1 MNFSSKE
8 LLSTLYNRFFALS
21 NFYCF
26 PHKKKNT
33 SKRIP
38 LFYKYLNV
46 FQIKTI
52 IYARNFAVRVA
63 NFFFKLCFL
72 TTEARK
78 KSNRKLKFSHRLFMG
93 VSFMTLTVLLLLA
106 SLLALAYAAFNFFKV
121 KKLEEGNELMQ
132 KIASYIRG
140 GANTFISIEYK
151 VLFVVILIVAAI
163 VWLALDWYVAA
174 ALLLG
179 ASMSALAGLV
189 GMKIA
194 TYANVRVTNE
204 ANKTE
209 NLGKTLK
216 VAFRGGSVMGL
227 CVAGFALLGLSI
239 TVVVFGYCLGWI
251 NETTSSPAWLTK
263 IQLVKFPNVLTG
275 YALGCS
281 IVAMF
286 NRVGGG
292 IYTKAADMGADL
304 VGKTEA
310 HLPEDDPRNPAT
322 IADNVGDN
330 VGDVAGLG
338 SDLLESY
345 VASIV
350 AAIALGYNLIIK
362 VKVPN
367 ASLEPLY
374 TFPLAFAAVGLIA
387 CVIGVASLLVRNL
400 SKSKKVHNQLNGA
413 TYVGA
418 ILTLV
423 AGALLAS
430 KLFGKLDNA
439 ACQALGFK
447 LGSLSPWIG
456 AAVGIVAGILIGAL
470 AEYYTSS
477 EFKPTKILAESSK
490 EGPALTITSGLA
502 LGMRSCMA
510 PCIVLGIG
518 IIIAYYTAGLY
529 GVAMSAMGMLSFV
542 ALTVSVDTYG
552 PISDNAGGIAEMSKL
567 PEGVREI
574 TDTLDAVGNTTAA
587 IGKGFAIGSGGLAAL
602 ALMLSYMYSLPG
614 ESIGANGLP
623 TLNIMEPMTL
633 AGAIVGGALPF
644 FFSGM
649 LIDAVA
655 IAARKMVDEVRR
667 QFKERPAI
675 LEGKED
681 PDHNQCI
688 KISTEGSIGQMKVPA
703 LMAVVIPVVAGLL
716 FGAHFVGG
724 ILIGSTIASIMIAI
738 FTGNSGGAW
747 DNGKKYIEQGGL
759 PGFGKGS
766 EVHDAAVV
774 GDTVGDPLK
783 DTVGPCMDIFI
794 KIMSTVSL
802 VAVNVFSQYNLWSIL
817 GW

>member
-1 MNFSSKE
+1 MSF
-8 LLSTLYNRFFALS
+8 LL
-21 NFYCF
+21 
-26 PHKKKNT
+26 P
-33 SKRIP
+33 
-38 LFYKYLNV
+38 
-46 FQIKTI
+46 
-52 IYARNFAVRVA
+52 
-63 NFFFKLCFL
+63 
-72 TTEARK
+72 
-78 KSNRKLKFSHRLFMG
+78 
-93 VSFMTLTVLLLLA
+93 LLLLSA
-106 SLLALAYAAFNFFKV
+106 LLALTYAALNFLKV
-121 KKLEEGNELMQ
+121 KSLDEGNEKMQ
-132 KIASYIRG
+132 KIAAYIRG

-151 VLFVVILIVAAI
+151 ILSVVVLIVSLVVFI
-163 VWLALDWYVAA
+163 ALDWYVAVS
-174 ALLLG
+174 LLIG
-179 ASMSALAGLV
+179 SIMSASAGMV

-204 ANKTE
+204 ANKTK
-209 NLGKTLK
+209 NIGQTLK

-227 CVAGFALLGLSI
+227 CVGGFALFGLA
-239 TVVVFGYCLGWI
+239 VVYVAFGLCAGWI
-251 NETTSSPAWLTK
+251 SETSTTSCWLTG
-263 IQLVKFPNVLTG
+263 INIVRFPNVLTG

-281 IVAMF
+281 MVAMF

-310 HLPEDDPRNPAT
+310 HIPEDDPRNPAT

-350 AAIALGYNLIIK
+350 AAIALGYNLINHAG
-362 VKVPN
+362 VTSS
-367 ASLEPLY
+367 SLPALY

-400 SKSKKVHNQLNGA
+400 SKSKSVHTQLNGA
-413 TYVGA
+413 TWFGA
-418 ILTLV
+418 VLTL
-423 AGALLAS
+423 AGGFVIAKLLFS
-430 KLFGKLDNA
+430 GSEVDFVR
-439 ACQALGFK
+439 LGFR
-447 LGSLSPWIG
+447 LGFASPWIG
-456 AAVGIVAGILIGAL
+456 CAVGILSGILIGII

-477 EFKPTKILAESSK
+477 EYKPTKTLADASK

-510 PCIVLGIG
+510 PCVILGLG

-552 PISDNAGGIAEMSKL
+552 PISDNAGGIAEMAQLSDD
-567 PEGVREI
+567 VREI

-614 ESIGANGLP
+614 ESIVNGLP

-633 AGAIVGGALPF
+633 AGSIVGGALPF
-644 FFSGM
+644 LFSGM

-655 IAARKMVDEVRR
+655 VAARKMVDEVRR
-667 QFKERPAI
+667 QFKEHPAI
-675 LEGKED
+675 LAGNEE

-738 FTGNSGGAW
+738 FTGNAGGAW
-747 DNGKKYIEQGGL
+747 DNGKKFIEQGGI
-759 PGFGKGS
+759 PGSSKGS
-766 EVHDAAVV
+766 SVHDAAVV

-802 VAVNVFSQYNLWSIL
+802 VAVSVFSTYNLWNVL
-817 GW
+817 F